1 MIEKLRK
8 HKKILIRIGLC
19 LLAVVLVMSLTSRY
33 LAYKFKPLV
42 KAQIKELVLRSTD
55 SLYHIE
61 FSGIRMNLLT
71 ANAALTGVKVIPD
84 QRIFK
89 KLIASKKAPN
99 NIYHLELE
107 KLEIRNF
114 HLYTFLR
121 HRKLNITE
129 LRLDH
134 PDVVMTN
141 QQFAF
146 NEDKPPRPNTSP
158 FDYISEYLKEF
169 SIHTINFNNISF
181 KYINNN
187 GLKPQADS
195 VKNLNITLKDYLID
209 PHSSV
214 DKKRLYLLKDVVINL
229 NNYTFATPDSL
240 YHIRLN
246 QLDFSA
252 SSGKLNIQSLAV
264 IPRYTEM
271 EFGKSLGYSKDRYE
285 IQMSDLSLE
294 GINLPLYILKQ
305 ELFAKE
311 MTVANGSVKVFN
323 NKALP
328 KLIREKIGRFPH
340 QLLQRVNGKLSIKKL
355 NLSNID
361 ISYSEY
367 DNDSQQKGTI
377 TFENTS
383 GSFSNVTN
391 TSKDKAKNPWMTADL
406 TTYLMGRGKLN
417 VGFKFNLD
425 AKDGAFSYSGI
436 LGEMD
441 GRVLNR
447 ITRPLGM
454 IAIKSGEVKRLEFQV
469 DANDRVAN
477 GRMKFEYNEL
487 SVNLLKKEAGENRL
501 VRQGWMSFLANA
513 MILNPNNP
521 SKEGELVTAVIH
533 EERARDGSFFHFIW
547 KSLFQGIRHSVGV
560 TEEKE
565 QKIKTQIAKFEQM
578 KHDREARQARREKR
592 RLLRER
598 LQRERLKT
606 RKSH

>member
-1 MIEKLRK
+1 MIEKIRK
-8 HKKILIRIGLC
+8 QKKILIRIGLG
-19 LLAVVLVMSLTSRY
+19 LLLLILVMGLTSRY
-33 LAYKFKPLV
+33 LSYKFKPII

-61 FSGIRMNLLT
+61 FSDIRMNLLT
-71 ANAALTGVKVIPD
+71 ANASLTGVKVIPD
-84 QRIFK
+84 LRVFK
-89 KLIASKKAPN
+89 KLIALKKAPN
-99 NIYHLELE
+99 NIYHLQLE

-121 HRKLNITE
+121 HRKLNISQ

-134 PDVVMTN
+134 PDVVMVN
-141 QQFAF
+141 KQFDF
-146 NEDKPPRPNTSP
+146 NEDKLSRPNVSP

-169 SIHTINFNNISF
+169 SIHTIDFNNISF
-181 KYINNN
+181 KYVNNN
-187 GLKPQADS
+187 GPKPRVDS

-209 PHSSV
+209 PHSSA
-214 DKKRLYLLKDVVINL
+214 DKRRLYLLKDVVIKL

-240 YHIRLN
+240 YHIRLD

-252 SSGKLNIQSLAV
+252 SSGKLNISSLGV
-264 IPRYTEM
+264 VPRYNEM
-271 EFGKSLGYSKDRYE
+271 EFAKSLGYSKDRYA

-305 ELFAKE
+305 ELLAKE

-328 KLIREKIGRFPH
+328 KLITEKIGRYPH
-340 QLLQRVNGKLSIKKL
+340 QLLQRVQGKLTIEKL
-355 NLSNID
+355 NLSNVD

-367 DNDSQQKGTI
+367 DEDSQQKGTI

-391 TSKDKAKNPWMTADL
+391 MPKYKAKNPWMTANL
-406 TTYLMGRGKLN
+406 TTYLMGRGKLD
-417 VGFKFNLD
+417 VGFKFNLE
-425 AKDGAFSYSGI
+425 AKDGAFSYSGL
-436 LGEMD
+436 LGNMD
-441 GRVLNR
+441 GRSLNR

-454 IAIKSGEVKRLEFQV
+454 IAIKSGDVKRLEFQV
-469 DANDRVAN
+469 DANDRIAN
-477 GRMKFEYNEL
+477 GVMKFEYNDL
-487 SVNLLKKEAGENRL
+487 SVNLLKREKGETRL

-513 MILNPNNP
+513 IILNPNNP
-521 SKEGELVTAVIH
+521 SKEGLLVTAKIH
-533 EERARDGSFFHFIW
+533 ETRAKNGSFFHFIW
-547 KSLFQGIRHSVGV
+547 KTLLQGIKHSVGI
-560 TEEKE
+560 TEAKE
-565 QKIKTQIAKFEQM
+565 QKIKTQIATFEQI

-598 LQRERLKT
+598 AKL
-606 RKSH
+606 RKNH

>member
-8 HKKILIRIGLC
+8 HKKILIRIGTG
-19 LLAVVLVMSLTSRY
+19 LLVLILIMGLTSRY
-33 LAYKFKPLV
+33 LSYKFKPLV

-61 FSGIRMNLLT
+61 FSGIKMNLLS
-71 ANAALTGVKVIPD
+71 ANASLTGVKVIPD
-84 QRIFK
+84 LRIFK
-89 KLIASKKAPN
+89 KLIALKKAPN

-107 KLEIRNF
+107 KMEIRNF

-121 HRKLNITE
+121 HRKLNISE

-134 PDVVMTN
+134 PDVVMVN
-141 QQFAF
+141 QQFDF
-146 NEDKPPRPNTSP
+146 NEDKPPMPNTSP

-169 SIHTINFNNISF
+169 AIRTVNFNNISF

-187 GLKPQADS
+187 GAKPLVDS

-209 PHSSV
+209 AHSSK
-214 DKKRLYLLKDVVINL
+214 DKRRMYLLKDVVIKL

-246 QLDFSA
+246 QLDFAA
-252 SSGKLNIQSLAV
+252 SSGKLSIKSLGV
-264 IPRYTEM
+264 IPRYSEM
-271 EFGKSLGYSKDRYE
+271 EFGKTLGYSKDRYE
-285 IQMSDLSLE
+285 IQMSDLNLE

-305 ELFAKE
+305 ELQAKE
-311 MTVANGSVKVFN
+311 MTIADGSIKVFN
-323 NKALP
+323 NKELP

-340 QLLQRVNGKLSIKKL
+340 QLLQRVNGKLSIQKL
-355 NLSNID
+355 NLSNVG

-367 DNDSQQKGTI
+367 DTDSQQKGTI

-383 GSFSNVTN
+383 GSFTNVTN
-391 TSKDKAKNPWMTADL
+391 MAKDKAKNPWMTANL
-406 TTYLMGRGKLN
+406 TTYLMGRGKLD
-417 VGFKFNLD
+417 VGFKFNLE
-425 AKDGAFSYSGI
+425 AKDGAFSYSGV
-436 LGEMD
+436 LGSMD
-441 GRVLNR
+441 GRALNR

-454 IAIKSGEVKRLEFQV
+454 IAIKSGEVKRMEFQV

-477 GRMKFEYNEL
+477 GFMKFEYNEL
-487 SVNLLKKEAGENRL
+487 SVNLLKKEPGESRL

-521 SKEGELVTAVIH
+521 SKEGKLVTAKIH
-533 EERARDGSFFHFIW
+533 EERARNGSFFHFIW
-547 KSLFQGIRHSVGV
+547 RSLFQGIKNSVGV

-565 QKIKTQIAKFEQM
+565 QKIKSQIAKFEQI

-592 RLLRER
+592 RL
-598 LQRERLKT
+598 QRERAKMK
-606 RKSH
+606 KSH

>member
-1 MIEKLRK
+1 MIEKLRN
-8 HKKILIRIGLC
+8 HKRRLIQIGLC
-19 LLAVVLVMSLTSRY
+19 LLLLVLVIALTSRY
-33 LAYKFKPLV
+33 FAYKFKPIV
-42 KAQIKELVLRSTD
+42 KAEIKELVLKTTD

-71 ANAALTGVKVIPD
+71 GNASLTGVRVIPD
-84 QRIFK
+84 LRIFK
-89 KLIASKKAPN
+89 KMIALKSAPN

-141 QQFAF
+141 QQFDF
-146 NEDKPPRPNTSP
+146 NEDKPPMPNSSP
-158 FDYISEYLKEF
+158 FDYISAYLKELA
-169 SIHTINFNNISF
+169 IHTINFNNISF

-187 GLKPQADS
+187 GERPKEAA

-209 PHSSV
+209 PHSSI
-214 DKKRLYLLKDVVINL
+214 DKTRMYLLKDVIINL
-229 NNYTFATPDSL
+229 NDYTFATPDSL

-246 QLDFSA
+246 QLDFS
-252 SSGKLNIQSLAV
+252 SSTGKLNIQSLGV

-271 EFGKSLGYSKDRYE
+271 EFGKSLGYAKDRYE
-285 IQMSDLSLE
+285 IQMSDLKLE
-294 GINLPLYILKQ
+294 GIDLPLYILKQ

-311 MTVANGSVKVFN
+311 MTIANGSVKVFN

-328 KLIREKIGRFPH
+328 KLIQERTGRFPH
-340 QLLQRVNGKLSIKKL
+340 QLLQRVNGKLSIQKL
-355 NLSNID
+355 NLSNVD

-377 TFENTS
+377 TFENTA

-391 TSKDKAKNPWMTADL
+391 MPKDKAKNPWMTADL
-406 TTYLMGRGKLN
+406 STYLMGRGRLD
-417 VGFKFNLD
+417 VGFKFNLE
-425 AKDGAFSYSGI
+425 AKDGAFSYSGL
-436 LGEMD
+436 LGNMD
-441 GRVLNR
+441 GRSLNR

-454 IAIKSGEVKRLEFQV
+454 IAIKSGEVKRMEFHI
-469 DANDRVAN
+469 DANDQVAN
-477 GRMKFEYNEL
+477 GLMKFEYNDL
-487 SVNLLKKEAGENRL
+487 SVNLLKKEEGENRL

-513 MILNPNNP
+513 IILNPNNP
-521 SKEGELVTAVIH
+521 SKEGELVTAKIH
-533 EERARDGSFFHFIW
+533 EVRAKEGSFFHFIW
-547 KSLFQGIRHSVGV
+547 KSLFQGIKYSVGV

-565 QKIKTQIAKFEQM
+565 EKIKTQIAKFEQM
-578 KHDREARQARREKR
+578 KLDREARQARREKR

-598 LQRERLKT
+598 LQKERLKI
-606 RKSH
+606 RRNR